1 MKKPLV
7 IFGGSG
13 FVGQGIIQLALS
25 NDQPVISLSKHG
37 RPRNNFPLKDSPLMT
52 WIAVDVLTET
62 TWHPYLQNAQAVI
75 NLIGIIKETPA
86 QGLTYD
92 RMIVL
97 ANRLISQEVKKQP
110 EIPYLFLSASAGGPG
125 IPQSYLLSKRRAENE
140 LTELTELTNPV
151 VIIRPGLVTSWQ
163 KPSTLVLGPLI
174 YIASCLPLV
183 GKAFKAV
190 LPISRKQLS
199 QCLYQQ
205 IETNTSQLIDLTKKE
220 FRP

>member
-1 MKKPLV
+1 
-7 IFGGSG
+7 
-13 FVGQGIIQLALS
+13 
-25 NDQPVISLSKHG
+25 
-37 RPRNNFPLKDSPLMT
+37 
-52 WIAVDVLTET
+52 
-62 TWHPYLQNAQAVI
+62 
-75 NLIGIIKETPA
+75 
-86 QGLTYD
+86 
-92 RMIVL
+92 
-97 ANRLISQEVKKQP
+97 
-110 EIPYLFLSASAGGPG
+110 YLFLSASAAGPG
-125 IPQSYLLSKRRAENE
+125 IPQSYLLSKRRAEK
-140 LTELTELTNPV
+140 ELTELTNPV

-183 GKAFKAV
+183 SKAFKAV

>member
-37 RPRNNFPLKDSPLMT
+37 RPRNNFPLRDSPLMT

-75 NLIGIIKETPA
+75 NLIGIIKEKPT
-86 QGLTYD
+86 QGLTYE

-140 LTELTELTNPV
+140 LTELTNPV

-174 YIASCLPLV
+174 YIASCLPFV
-183 GKAFKAV
+183 GKPFKTV